1 MDFALG
7 PEDLDFRARV
17 IRFAQSELNDDL
29 IERDRESRFSREAW
43 NKCAAFG
50 ILGLPMPEEF
60 GGMGADIMTTT
71 VAMEALGYG
80 CKDSGLLF
88 SMHAQMWSLQMPL
101 LLFGSAEQK
110 ARYLPRLCSGEIIGV
125 HGMTEPD
132 SGSDAFSL
140 KTRAELRGDRYVLNG
155 SKIFITNA
163 PIADVVLVFANEA
176 PEKGIGGISA
186 FLVEKGTPGFTVS
199 RHIEKM
205 GLRTSPFG
213 ELVFQDCE
221 IPAANR
227 VGKLG
232 VGVALFNSSMEW
244 ERAAIL
250 GSTVGAME
258 RTLEACVRYAKERKQ
273 FGKSLGK
280 FQAVSHKIA
289 EMKIRLETCRLILY
303 KVAWVKQ
310 QGKKAHME
318 AAIAKVYISEAA
330 VKSNL
335 DAIQIHGG
343 YGFTTEFELERELRD
358 SIGGTIYS
366 GTSEIQRNII
376 AAWLGL

>member
-101 LLFGSAEQK
+101 LLFGNAEQK

>member
-1 MDFALG
+1 MDFSLSA
-7 PEDLDFRARV
+7 EDLDFRARV
-17 IRFAQSELNDDL
+17 IKFAQSELADDL
-29 IERDRESRFSREAW
+29 IERDRESRFSRELW

-50 ILGLPMPEEF
+50 ILGLPMPEEY

-110 ARYLPRLCSGEIIGV
+110 QKYLPRLCSGEIIGV

-140 KTRAELRGDRYVLNG
+140 KARAELRGDRYVLNG

-213 ELVFQDCE
+213 ELSFQDCE

-227 VGKLG
+227 VGRLG

-273 FGKSLGK
+273 FGKPIGK
-280 FQAVSHKIA
+280 FQAISQKIA

-318 AAIAKVYISEAA
+318 AAIAKVFISEAA

-376 AAWLGL
+376 AAWPGL

>member
-1 MDFALG
+1 MDFSLG
-7 PEDLDFRARV
+7 PEDLEFRARV
-17 IRFAQSELNDDL
+17 IRFAQNELNGDL

-50 ILGLPMPEEF
+50 IQGLPIPEEY
-60 GGMGADIMTTT
+60 GGSASDIMTTT

-80 CKDSGLLF
+80 CKDNGLLF
-88 SMHAQMWSLQMPL
+88 SIHAQMWSLEMPL
-101 LLFGSAEQK
+101 LLFGTEEQK
-110 ARYLPRLCSGEIIGV
+110 QRYLPGLCDGSIIGV

-140 KTRAELRGDRYVLNG
+140 KTRAEKRGDRYVLNG

-163 PIADVVLVFANEA
+163 PIADVVLVFANES
-176 PEKGIGGISA
+176 PDKGIGGISA

-221 IPAANR
+221 IPAENR
-227 VGKLG
+227 VGKMG
-232 VGVALFNSSMEW
+232 IGVALFSSSMEW

-258 RTLEACVRYAKERKQ
+258 RTLETCVRYSKERKQ
-273 FGKSLGK
+273 FGKPIGK
-280 FQAVSHKIA
+280 FQAISQKIA
-289 EMKIRLETCRLILY
+289 DMKIRLETCRLILY
-303 KVAWVKQ
+303 KVAWLKK

-358 SIGGTIYS
+358 SIGGTLYS
-366 GTSEIQRNII
+366 GTSEIQREII
-376 AAWLGL
+376 ARWLGL

>member
-1 MDFALG
+1 
-7 PEDLDFRARV
+7 
-17 IRFAQSELNDDL
+17 
-29 IERDRESRFSREAW
+29 
-43 NKCAAFG
+43 
-50 ILGLPMPEEF
+50 
-60 GGMGADIMTTT
+60 
-71 VAMEALGYG
+71 
-80 CKDSGLLF
+80 
-88 SMHAQMWSLQMPL
+88 MWSLEMPL
-101 LLFGSAEQK
+101 LLFGTEEQK
-110 ARYLPRLCSGEIIGV
+110 QRYLPGLCDGSIIGV

-140 KTRAELRGDRYVLNG
+140 KTRAEKRGDRYVLNG

-163 PIADVVLVFANEA
+163 PIADVVLVFANES
-176 PEKGIGGISA
+176 PDKGIGGISA

-221 IPAANR
+221 IPAENR
-227 VGKLG
+227 VGKMG
-232 VGVALFNSSMEW
+232 IGVALFSSSMEW

-258 RTLEACVRYAKERKQ
+258 RTLETCVRYSKERKQ
-273 FGKSLGK
+273 FGKPIGK
-280 FQAVSHKIA
+280 FQAISQKIA
-289 EMKIRLETCRLILY
+289 DMKIRLETCRLILY
-303 KVAWVKQ
+303 KVAWLKK

-358 SIGGTIYS
+358 SIGGTLYS
-366 GTSEIQRNII
+366 GTSEIQREII
-376 AAWLGL
+376 ARWLGL

>member
-1 MDFALG
+1 MDFSLG
-7 PEDLDFRARV
+7 PEDLEFRARV
-17 IRFAQSELNDDL
+17 IRFAQNELNDDL
-29 IERDRESRFSREAW
+29 IERDRESRFSREGW

-50 ILGLPMPEEF
+50 IQGLPIPEEY
-60 GGMGADIMTTT
+60 GGSASDIMTTT

-80 CKDSGLLF
+80 CKDNGLLF
-88 SMHAQMWSLQMPL
+88 SIHAQMWSLEMPL
-101 LLFGSAEQK
+101 LLFGTEEQK
-110 ARYLPRLCSGEIIGV
+110 QRYLPGLCDGSIIGV

-140 KTRAELRGDRYVLNG
+140 KTRAEKRGDRYVLNG

-176 PEKGIGGISA
+176 FEKGIGGISA

-221 IPAANR
+221 IPAENR
-227 VGKLG
+227 VGKMG
-232 VGVALFNSSMEW
+232 IGVALFSSSMEW

-250 GSTVGAME
+250 GSTVGAMD
-258 RTLEACVRYAKERKQ
+258 RTLETCVRYSKERKQ
-273 FGKSLGK
+273 FGKPIGK
-280 FQAVSHKIA
+280 FQAISQKIA
-289 EMKIRLETCRLILY
+289 DMKIRLETCRLILY
-303 KVAWVKQ
+303 KVAWLKK

-358 SIGGTIYS
+358 SIGGTLYS
-366 GTSEIQRNII
+366 GTSEIQREII
-376 AAWLGL
+376 ARWLGL

>member
-1 MDFALG
+1 MDFSLG

-17 IRFAQSELNDDL
+17 IKFAQSELNDNL
-29 IERDRESRFSREAW
+29 IERDRESEFSRESW

-60 GGMGADIMTTT
+60 GGMGAGIMTTT

-110 ARYLPRLCSGEIIGV
+110 QKYLPRLCSGEIIGV

-140 KTRAELRGDRYVLNG
+140 KTRAVLRGDRYVLNG

-186 FLVEKGTPGFTVS
+186 FLIEKGTPGFTVS

-213 ELVFQDCE
+213 ELAFQDCE
-221 IPAANR
+221 IPAENR

-258 RTLEACVRYAKERKQ
+258 RTLEICIRYAKERKQ

-318 AAIAKVYISEAA
+318 AAIAKVFISEAA

-343 YGFTTEFELERELRD
+343 YGFTTEYELERELRD

>member
-1 MDFALG
+1 MDFSFTK
-7 PEDLDFRARV
+7 EQTDYRAQV
-17 IRFAQSELNDDL
+17 VRFAKNELNDDL
-29 IERDRESRFSREAW
+29 IARDRESRFSREAW

-50 ILGLPMPEEF
+50 IQGLPIPERY
-60 GGMGADIMTTT
+60 GGSAADIMTTT
-71 VAMEALGYG
+71 IAMEALGYG
-80 CKDSGLLF
+80 CRDNGLLF
-88 SMHAQMWSLQMPL
+88 SIHAQMWSLEMPL
-101 LLFGSAEQK
+101 LLFGTDRQK
-110 ARYLPRLCSGEIIGV
+110 ECYLPRLVSGEIIGV

-140 KTRAELRGDRYVLNG
+140 KTRADVRGERTVLDG

-163 PIADVVLVFANEA
+163 PVADVVLVFANEA

-213 ELVFQDCE
+213 ELVFEGCE
-221 IPAANR
+221 IPTSNR
-227 VGKLG
+227 VGKPG
-232 VGVALFNSSMEW
+232 AGVALFNSSMEW
-244 ERAAIL
+244 ERASIL
-250 GSTVGAME
+250 GSSVGAME
-258 RTLEACVRYAKERKQ
+258 RTLETCVRYARERRQ
-273 FGKSLGK
+273 FGKPIGK
-280 FQAVSHKIA
+280 FQSVSNKIA
-289 EMKIRLETCRLILY
+289 DMKVRLETSRLLLY
-303 KVAWVKQ
+303 KVAWLKRE
-310 QGKKAHME
+310 GKKAHME

-343 YGFTTEFELERELRD
+343 YGYTTEFEIERELRD
-358 SIGGTIYS
+358 SISGTLYS
-366 GTSEIQRNII
+366 GTSEIQRQII

>member
-1 MDFALG
+1 MDFSLT

-17 IRFAQSELNDDL
+17 VRFAQNELNDDL

-43 NKCAAFG
+43 NRCAAFG
-50 ILGLPMPEEF
+50 IQGLPIPEAY

-80 CKDSGLLF
+80 CRDNGLLF
-88 SMHAQMWSLQMPL
+88 SMHAQMWSLEMPL
-101 LLFGSAEQK
+101 LLFGTEEQK
-110 ARYLPRLCSGEIIGV
+110 TKYLPGLCDGTIIGV

-140 KTRAELRGDRYVLNG
+140 KTRAEKKGDRYVLNG

-221 IPAANR
+221 IPAENR
-227 VGKLG
+227 VGKMG
-232 VGVALFNSSMEW
+232 IGVALFSSSMEW

-258 RTLEACVRYAKERKQ
+258 RTLETCVRYAKERKQ
-273 FGKSLGK
+273 FGKPIGK
-280 FQAVSHKIA
+280 FQAVSQKLA
-289 EMKIRLETCRLILY
+289 DMKIRLETSRLILY
-303 KVAWVKQ
+303 KVAWVKK

-335 DAIQIHGG
+335 DAVQIHGG
-343 YGFTTEFELERELRD
+343 YGFTTEFVVERELRD

-366 GTSEIQRNII
+366 GTSEIQRQII
-376 AAWLGL
+376 ASWMGL

>member
-1 MDFALG
+1 MDFSLG
-7 PEDLDFRARV
+7 PEDLEFRARV
-17 IRFAQSELNDDL
+17 IRFAQNELNDDL
-29 IERDRESRFSREAW
+29 IERDRESRFSRELW

-50 ILGLPMPEEF
+50 IQGLPIPEEY
-60 GGMGADIMTTT
+60 GGSASDIMTTT

-80 CKDSGLLF
+80 CKDNGLLF
-88 SMHAQMWSLQMPL
+88 SIHAQMWSLEMPL
-101 LLFGSAEQK
+101 LLFGTEEQK
-110 ARYLPRLCSGEIIGV
+110 QRYLPGLCDGSIIGV

-140 KTRAELRGDRYVLNG
+140 KTRAEKRSDRYVLNG

-176 PEKGIGGISA
+176 PDKGIGGISA

-221 IPAANR
+221 IPAENR
-227 VGKLG
+227 VGKMG
-232 VGVALFNSSMEW
+232 IGVALFSSSMEW

-258 RTLEACVRYAKERKQ
+258 RTLETCVKYAKERKQ
-273 FGKSLGK
+273 FGKPIGK
-280 FQAVSHKIA
+280 FQAISQKIA
-289 EMKIRLETCRLILY
+289 DMKIRLETCRLILY
-303 KVAWVKQ
+303 KVAWIKK

-358 SIGGTIYS
+358 SIGGTLYS
-366 GTSEIQRNII
+366 GTSEIQRQII

>member
-1 MDFALG
+1 MEFSLS

-17 IRFAQSELNDDL
+17 IKFAQSELNDDL
-29 IERDRESRFSREAW
+29 IERDRESRFSRELW

-101 LLFGSAEQK
+101 LLFGSTEQK
-110 ARYLPRLCSGEIIGV
+110 QKYLPRLCSGEIIGV

-140 KTRAELRGDRYVLNG
+140 KTRAERRDDRYVLNG

-186 FLVEKGTPGFTVS
+186 FLIEKGTPGFTVS

-213 ELVFQDCE
+213 ELAFQDCE
-221 IPAANR
+221 IPVENR

-258 RTLEACVRYAKERKQ
+258 RTLEVCVRYAKERKQ
-273 FGKSLGK
+273 FGKSIGK

-318 AAIAKVYISEAA
+318 AAIAKVFISEAA

-358 SIGGTIYS
+358 SIGGTLYS

>member
-1 MDFALG
+1 MDFSFTK
-7 PEDLDFRARV
+7 EQTDYRAQV
-17 IRFAQSELNDDL
+17 VRFAKNELNDDL
-29 IERDRESRFSREAW
+29 IARDRESRFSREAW

-50 ILGLPMPEEF
+50 IQGLPIPETY
-60 GGMGADIMTTT
+60 GGSAADIVTTMI
-71 VAMEALGYG
+71 AMEALGYG
-80 CKDSGLLF
+80 CRDNGLLF
-88 SMHAQMWSLQMPL
+88 SIHAQMWSLEMPL
-101 LLFGSAEQK
+101 LLFGTDRQK
-110 ARYLPRLCSGEIIGV
+110 ECYLPRLVSGEIIGV

-140 KTRAELRGDRYVLNG
+140 KTRADVRGERTVLDG

-163 PIADVVLVFANEA
+163 PVADVVLVFANEA

-213 ELVFQDCE
+213 ELVFEGCE
-221 IPAANR
+221 IPTSNR
-227 VGKLG
+227 VGKPG
-232 VGVALFNSSMEW
+232 AGVALFNSSMEW
-244 ERAAIL
+244 ERASIL
-250 GSTVGAME
+250 GSSVGAME
-258 RTLEACVRYAKERKQ
+258 RTLETCVRYARERRQ
-273 FGKSLGK
+273 FGKPIGK
-280 FQAVSHKIA
+280 FQSVSNKIA
-289 EMKIRLETCRLILY
+289 DMKVRLETSRLLLY
-303 KVAWVKQ
+303 KVAWLKRE
-310 QGKKAHME
+310 GKKAHME

-343 YGFTTEFELERELRD
+343 YGYTTEFEIERELRD
-358 SIGGTIYS
+358 SISGTLYS
-366 GTSEIQRNII
+366 GTSEIQRQII